1 MSGRRTH
8 PNKEEAKHNAKY
20 IIVLFDLRLPG
31 TAERLDREREAW
43 QAQSDTEAL
52 DENHFALLVRPGGAR
67 RLAA

>member
-1 MSGRRTH
+1 MRSA
-8 PNKEEAKHNAKY
+8 PKALY
-20 IIVLFDLRLPG
+20 PSSSQCIVVLFDLRLPG
-31 TAERLDREREAW
+31 TTDRLAREREAW